1 MVVEGASVPAST
13 NVEALAF
20 LLRFHEIAAEPA
32 QIRYRYAVE
41 VFGAQEILRC
51 ARDHKL
57 RARIVAS
64 TWDRLQKTPLP
75 ALAEGQDGEFVVLG
89 RVADGKAIIHDPK
102 AGRPQLISRE
112 EYDARFS

>member
-1 MVVEGASVPAST
+1 MSVEGVDVSRST

-20 LLRFHEIAAEPA
+20 LLRFHEIAAAPA
-32 QIRYRYAVE
+32 QIRHRYAVE
-41 VFGAQEILRC
+41 TFGVAEILRC

-57 RARIVAS
+57 RARAVAT

-75 ALAEGQDGEFVVLG
+75 ALVEGRDGEFVVLG

-102 AGRPQLISRE
+102 AGRPQVLSRE
-112 EYDARFS
+112 EYD